1 MCVDIK
7 YGGREKRVLIKNIPE
22 TVPNILDTKWSSP
35 YCLFIVLIK
44 RVRVRVKV
52 RENEINF
59 VSFMKQQQ
67 QQKFKVVYMCSII
80 LKNFFC
86 PQQKAINYFTLLS

>member
-1 MCVDIK
+1 MNDQTREIYKDSIEIFQKLKKENQYIYIERERVDIK

-44 RVRVRVKV
+44 RVKVRVYK
-52 RENEINF
+52 R
-59 VSFMKQQQ
+59 Q
-67 QQKFKVVYMCSII
+67 
-80 LKNFFC
+80 
-86 PQQKAINYFTLLS
+86 

>member
-1 MCVDIK
+1 MNDQTREIYKDSIEIFQKLKKENQYIYRERERVDIK

-44 RVRVRVKV
+44 RVKVRVYK
-52 RENEINF
+52 R
-59 VSFMKQQQ
+59 Q
-67 QQKFKVVYMCSII
+67 
-80 LKNFFC
+80 
-86 PQQKAINYFTLLS
+86 

>member
-1 MCVDIK
+1 MNDQTREIYKYINIYIYKDSIEIFQKLKKENQYIYIERVCVDIK

-44 RVRVRVKV
+44 RVRVRVYK
-52 RENEINF
+52 R
-59 VSFMKQQQ
+59 Q
-67 QQKFKVVYMCSII
+67 
-80 LKNFFC
+80 
-86 PQQKAINYFTLLS
+86 

>member
-1 MCVDIK
+1 MDIK

-44 RVRVRVKV
+44 RVKVRVYK
-52 RENEINF
+52 R
-59 VSFMKQQQ
+59 Q
-67 QQKFKVVYMCSII
+67 
-80 LKNFFC
+80 
-86 PQQKAINYFTLLS
+86 